1 MGVDQLILIPFI
13 VIGVLIL
20 IFNRRLTEAF
30 IAQDRAFYGSL
41 LGEER
46 IGRLGEGGRSRVW
59 RIWTRGFV
67 IVFGLVWTG
76 VTLFALVAPWLGVV
90 E

>member
-1 MGVDQLILIPFI
+1 VDQLILIPFI
-13 VIGVLIL
+13 IIGVLIL
-20 IFNRRLTEAF
+20 VFNRRLTEAF

-41 LGEER
+41 FGEER
-46 IGRLGEGGRSRVW
+46 ISRLGEGGRSRAWRVW
-59 RIWTRGFV
+59 ARGFV

-76 VTLFALVAPWLGVV
+76 VTLFALVGSWFAVA